1 MRNAIRLGKVFGI
14 EFRLDSSW
22 LFIFALVIWSLVS
35 LFSRWHPDWTIAT
48 GVIVAII
55 AALAFFGSVLFH
67 ELAHSIV
74 ARLYGIPVR
83 DITLHMFG
91 GVSNIERE
99 PPTPGAEFLIAIV
112 GPISSVVLGIAML
125 MLAAFVTGATMHGA
139 QFDSAADAVA
149 HMGPLTTL
157 LVWLGPV
164 NIMVGLFNLIPGF
177 PLDGGRILRS
187 ILWKI
192 SGDLHRATRWSTTTG
207 QLVGWAFIV
216 MGIFMAFGYRVPFFG
231 TGVAGGLWLGLI
243 GLFLRNA
250 AMQHQVGA
258 TIEGALSG
266 LRVGDMMRTN
276 GPWVGAAI
284 SLRTLVD
291 EFFMHREDEAY
302 PVFDGAQFVGVVAFE
317 DMRRIPVEAWELRT
331 ARDVMTKVANLVTVE
346 PNDDAFE
353 ALRRLGNAGVRQL
366 PVVSEGALV
375 GVVYQ
380 NDIARWLELQSR
392 TGGRMAPPRPHHA

>member
-1 MRNAIRLGKVFGI
+1 MRNAIRIGKLFGV

-35 LFSRWHPDWTIAT
+35 VFSRWHPDWTIAT
-48 GVIVAII
+48 GIIVAIL

-67 ELAHSIV
+67 ELAHSLV
-74 ARLYGIPVR
+74 ARIYGIPVR

-112 GPISSVVLGIAML
+112 GPISSVLLGIGML
-125 MLAAFVTGATMHGA
+125 VLVAFLTGVTMHGA
-139 QFDSAADAVA
+139 QFESAEDAVA

-187 ILWKI
+187 ILWKAT
-192 SGDLHRATRWSTTTG
+192 GNLQRATRWSTTIG

-231 TGVAGGLWLGLI
+231 TGVGGGIWLGLI

-258 TIEGALSG
+258 AVEGALSG
-266 LRVGDMMRTN
+266 VHVGDVMRTN
-276 GPWVGAAI
+276 GPWVSASI
-284 SLRTLVD
+284 SLRTLVN
-291 EFFMHREDEAY
+291 EFFIHREDEAY
-302 PVFDGAQFVGVVAFE
+302 PVFDGTQFVGVVAFE
-317 DMRRIPVEAWELRT
+317 DMRRIPVEAWDLRT
-331 ARDVMTKVANLVTVE
+331 ARDVMTKVTDLVTVK
-346 PNDDAFE
+346 PTDDAFE
-353 ALRRLGNAGVRQL
+353 ALRLLGNAAVRQL
-366 PVVSEGALV
+366 PVLYEGALV

-380 NDIARWLELQSR
+380 NDIARWLELHSR
-392 TGGRMAPPRPHHA
+392 TGGRMAPPRPRHA